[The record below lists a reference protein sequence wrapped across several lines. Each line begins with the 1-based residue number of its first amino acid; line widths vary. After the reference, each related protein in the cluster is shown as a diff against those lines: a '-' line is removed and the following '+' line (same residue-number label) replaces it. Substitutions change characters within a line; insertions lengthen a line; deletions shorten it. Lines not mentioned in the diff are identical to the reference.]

1 MSSQSNISRQW
12 LQTLVQVARSTTRGT
27 KERDSDIR
35 SRFSQ
40 GFSGVLNKDNVMAS
54 KEILTSLPY
63 RMMEKNGKK
72 NTGDSLQTD
81 SNSVETAISGFL
93 RGKLEF
99 MHTVDAFL
107 Q

>member
-1 MSSQSNISRQW
+1 MSSRSNISRQW

-63 RMMEKNGKK
+63 RMMEKN
-72 NTGDSLQTD
+72 TDDSLQTD

-93 RGKLEF
+93 TGKLEL
-99 MHTVDAFL
+99 MHTIEAFL